1 MGTVRVCT
9 GLETLSPSPY
19 RARVQTSPGRWTP
32 LGRRVPVVR
41 HGTRRRR
48 ARCRRALWTGAEL
61 LVTAGVLV
69 LLLVVHQLWWTN
81 REAKDG
87 AERGVAALERE
98 WGSGEADGP
107 QGAAGDG
114 GPGAGTAAGGPS
126 AGDEDGAGPDGRT
139 GSSAGG
145 AGDAGSGVPRPSQA
159 YAVLRIPRIG
169 LRVPVGEGTSKRKV
183 LDKGYAGHYS
193 GSQQPGQQG
202 NFALAGHRNTH
213 GEPFRYLNRLGK
225 GDRVEVETRDA
236 TYTYLVDK
244 VLPQTSPRDSG
255 VIGPVPRSLAK
266 PGHGYGVPGRYLTLT
281 TCTPEYTS
289 RYRLVVWGVLV
300 AAQPRG

>member
-1 MGTVRVCT
+1 MR
-9 GLETLSPSPY
+9 
-19 RARVQTSPGRWTP
+19 TSPGQWTP
-32 LGRRVPVVR
+32 LGRRVSLGRRVPVVR

-48 ARCRRALWTGAEL
+48 GRCRRALWTGAEL

-87 AERGVAALERE
+87 AERRVQALERE
-98 WGSGEADGP
+98 WGSGGADGS
-107 QGAAGDG
+107 QGAGGDG
-114 GPGAGTAAGGPS
+114 GPGAGTAAGDPS
-126 AGDEDGAGPDGRT
+126 AGDGGAAGPDGRT
-139 GSSAGG
+139 GSPA
-145 AGDAGSGVPRPSQA
+145 ADDAASGVPRSSQA
-159 YAVLRIPRIG
+159 YAVLRIPRLG
-169 LRVPVGEGTSKRKV
+169 LRVPVAEGTSKQKV
-183 LDKGYAGHYS
+183 LNKGYAGHYS

-202 NFALAGHRNTH
+202 NFAVAGHRNTH
-213 GEPFRYLNRLGK
+213 GEPFRYLNRLGR

-244 VLPQTSPRDSG
+244 ILPQTSPRDTG
-255 VIGPVPRSLAK
+255 VIGPVPRSVTE
-266 PGHGYGVPGRYLTLT
+266 PGRGYGVPGRYLTLT

-300 AAQPRG
+300 AERPRG